1 LLSIMFRQTGGN
13 SADITRDEICWQ
25 YYHNELNEDR
35 FNYLLEVGKYSL
47 PAKPR
52 HIPLQK
58 HLLDSLSSQ
67 QVRRPFVFSISS
79 VDEGSVKKKSQQR
92 IMAAMND
99 ITMLI
104 RQKHYGNITNIY
116 KLQSQIEQ
124 LKQALQREPQNEKE
138 FESMRMME
146 MQLPYMEIEINHLIE
161 VIKAED
167 SIDEKQIE
175 QLQRYYRY
183 SHKDIEEERA
193 QKLMIKLRR
202 DLNIKGKSGNNFISH
217 IVTGKQYYYVDYI
230 QGEKWPRMDN
240 VSSTK
245 IRYPKI
251 LTSHG
256 YKMVHG

>member
-1 LLSIMFRQTGGN
+1 
-13 SADITRDEICWQ
+13 
-25 YYHNELNEDR
+25 
-35 FNYLLEVGKYSL
+35 
-47 PAKPR
+47 
-52 HIPLQK
+52 
-58 HLLDSLSSQ
+58 
-67 QVRRPFVFSISS
+67 
-79 VDEGSVKKKSQQR
+79 
-92 IMAAMND
+92 MND